1 MKTAPL
7 FPQMNARRYSFPVPF
22 MTSLF
27 RLRPRGFLVLALG
40 FWSLRAFSVELPP
53 GFVAE
58 TLATNL
64 NAATAIAPAPDGR
77 IFIADQTGKLLVWK
91 GGVVL
96 PTPALA
102 LHVTDYWERGLIGLA
117 LDPDFPR
124 TQNIFLLY
132 VTDRPFVHHVLSR
145 FTVNVDTLDSA
156 SENVLL
162 AGDDQAKLLGSVP
175 AGHP

>member
-1 MKTAPL
+1 MFLLENGTFADIQFL
-7 FPQMNARRYSFPVPF
+7 SVSS
-22 MTSLF
+22 MTSLLK
-27 RLRPRGFLVLALG
+27 RLPRTCLVLALG

-64 NAATAIAPAPDGR
+64 NAATAIAPTPDGR

-91 GGVVL
+91 NGRVL
-96 PTPALA
+96 PTPSLT
-102 LHVTDYWERGLIGLA
+102 LHVTDYWERGLIGVA

-145 FTVNVDTLDSA
+145 FTVNGDAVDPS
-156 SENVLL
+156 
-162 AGDDQAKLLGSVP
+162 
-175 AGHP
+175 